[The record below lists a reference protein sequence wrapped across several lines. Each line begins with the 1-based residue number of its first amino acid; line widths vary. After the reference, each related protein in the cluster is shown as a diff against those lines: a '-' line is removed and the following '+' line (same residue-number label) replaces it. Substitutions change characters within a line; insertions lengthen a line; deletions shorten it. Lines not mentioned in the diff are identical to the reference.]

1 MASVLELAVSTG
13 KWDAGIKKA
22 KQSLDN
28 FVSSQGGLQSALAKD
43 NDKMGKFVQ
52 MMGKMDSEAKTSKGQ
67 MNDYKQAIEQLTIQ
81 FNKLTDAQKNS
92 IGQEY
97 QKSIEQ
103 LTDKYRKA
111 KEQLD
116 SFNQSLNGKNANIP
130 ITTNVGVKGGFLSG
144 DKMSGMLQVLGGNLM
159 TKAVSMAGNLA
170 MEMGQMVTQGIELA
184 KQGEGIRIAFERLGR
199 GDILEGLREV
209 THGTVSDLELMKAAV
224 KFNDFKLPV
233 DELGTMLA
241 FAQQKA
247 KDTGQSV
254 DYMVDSIV
262 TGLGRKSLMILDN
275 LGLSAAE
282 IKEKMAQTGD
292 MTKAVGEIIREQMSK
307 AGEYIETAADKATA
321 ADVRLKNAMT
331 DLGNTLQPLSSDFG
345 NFWNELKIGGLK
357 FLNNVLGPIVSKM
370 TEAGQIASAKN
381 RMGGSDTVNSQLN
394 TLSGSNMK
402 QVTMLSQLAQYDR
415 QIKELQAASSNV
427 IVPASGQG
435 AQFALNQIKSYEN
448 QIKALQ
454 QMREEYRKAAM
465 DIIAPKSVENT
476 TSTPTTPSKVSTQKL
491 KEEYIPLEGSIDAMT
506 AKVKE
511 LQTAFNQ
518 TADQSV
524 RGKLLVEIQN
534 VQKHLDFMK
543 GSGLGLA
550 SVNRNN
556 FSSKLDSNQLMK
568 DAGKQMQAY
577 INLNNDN
584 KQMTVDIKDIT
595 GNVSNILGGLN
606 KLGIEIPEGLSET
619 IGTMQTISSILTSIL
634 TITTLIKGEQSADKA
649 IKILDAILPFA
660 NGGIVKAANGMV
672 VPGSNFSGDNLRMPI
687 LDGGGFV
694 GINSGELILNK
705 AQQNAV
711 ASDLQQAAASRTIN
725 IKGILHG
732 KDIILSVDRTG
743 QSLGYGQ
750 LLFGKNI

>member
-1 MASVLELAVSTG
+1 MAENILKLKVDSREYDSKIERARNGLLHLQ
-13 KWDAGIKKA
+13 
-22 KQSLDN
+22 QSLQEAGKTFKQAD
-28 FVSSQGGLQSALAKD
+28 KD
-43 NDKMGKFVQ
+43 QVAFVQ
-52 MMGKMDSEAKTSKGQ
+52 ELGKMQTVSNTAKGKIGELSKAFVDLSVQYKHMTDQEKESPIGKAMSASLEQIKTRGQ
-67 MNDYKQAIEQLTIQ
+67 DAKKEIADFEQQ
-81 FNKLTDAQKNS
+81 
-92 IGQEY
+92 
-97 QKSIEQ
+97 
-103 LTDKYRKA
+103 
-111 KEQLD
+111 
-116 SFNQSLNGKNANIP
+116 LNGRAEATKVA
-130 ITTNVGVKGGFLSG
+130 GGFLSG

-199 GDILEGLREV
+199 GDILKGLREA
-209 THGTVSDLELMKAAV
+209 THGTVTDLELMKAAV

-233 DELGTMLA
+233 EELGTMLA

-307 AGEYIETAADKATA
+307 AGNYIETAADKATA

-331 DLGNTLQPLSSDFG
+331 DLGNTLQPLSSDFD
-345 NFWNELKIGGLK
+345 NFWNELKIGGLN
-357 FLNNVLGPIVSKM
+357 FLNDVLSPIVSKM

-511 LQTAFNQ
+511 LQDAFNK
-518 TADQSV
+518 TAEQSV

-534 VQKHLDFMK
+534 VQKQLDFMK

-550 SVNRNN
+550 KIDRESLTDKLGVN
-556 FSSKLDSNQLMK
+556 LDAKKMK
-568 DAGKQMQAY
+568 D
-577 INLNNDN
+577 
-584 KQMTVDIKDIT
+584 VIKIPESLAKSGEAVAESWST
-595 GNVSNILGGLN
+595 AMSAVSGLGSALSGIQDPAV
-606 KLGIEIPEGLSET
+606 KVLGIIAEAIAT
-619 IGTMQTISSILTSIL
+619 IALTFAKSLKGTMTPWDWIAGAAAGTATMISTIS
-634 TITTLIKGEQSADKA
+634 A
-649 IKILDAILPFA
+649 IKSATAGSFA
-660 NGGIVKAANGMV
+660 EGGIVPGNSMSGDGLLARVNSQEMILNVAQQQNVAAALQQGAAN
-672 VPGSNFSGDNLRMPI
+672 
-687 LDGGGFV
+687 
-694 GINSGELILNK
+694 
-705 AQQNAV
+705 
-711 ASDLQQAAASRTIN
+711 RTIKV
-725 IKGILHG
+725 IGKISGRDIL
-732 KDIILSVDRTG
+732 LSADRTG
-743 QSLGYGQ
+743 KTLGYGE
-750 LLFGKNI
+750 LMFGKNL